1 MEQREF
7 LKIIRA
13 YRRRM
18 HIADFLRKSVF
29 ALSIGAG
36 VGILFQAVAFFVP
49 LYYADLYMIL
59 ALLLAEVPVFV
70 VMLVR
75 RTTMEQAALE
85 MDGFGFEERIVTAY
99 ENLDREGT
107 LIGLQREDALRQLRE
122 HKDRIRIPLFPSLR
136 RNVLLLFLVAF
147 SVGLSLLP
155 SAAKDRAGELHGI
168 REEAQEKEEEIEG
181 IIEAL
186 EQLGQEELTK
196 EQQEMLR
203 EMAESLESSLSEY
216 QQAVSETM
224 LAAASQKLNYKYE
237 NIGSQLS
244 DLIQELQNGAGV
256 SVVSADSMM
265 EMAERLKKSEM
276 SLARGEGSGTGQR
289 DGGGSSQSGQGGNGD
304 GSGQSGQGGNS
315 DGNGQGGSGD
325 RNGQGG
331 QGGNGQS
338 GQNGNGSGSG
348 NGQNGQGESGGAGNG
363 RGDGGS
369 STPHDYISVPNAVAD
384 SGNLSGNVGGHETSE
399 YFRAQNGLNWEGAH
413 TSYEEVIGSYE
424 QNAYEGIA
432 AQRYPSGME
441 DIIKEY
447 FAGFN
452 N

>member
-18 HIADFLRKSVF
+18 HIADFLIKSVF

-136 RNVLLLFLVAF
+136 RNALLLFLVAL

-265 EMAERLKKSEM
+265 EMAERLEKSEM

-289 DGGGSSQSGQGGNGD
+289 DGGGSSQSGQGSDGD
-304 GSGQSGQGGNS
+304 GNGQSGQGGDRGESIAVQRACLHADAVKFQPAVLSGNS
-315 DGNGQGGSGD
+315 GRQP
-325 RNGQGG
+325 RHRLRGG
-331 QGGNGQS
+331 QGEDSFLARYRRRHLVLVHPLAVVGGDRRLKGAMLHSQVLPTD
-338 GQNGNGSGSG
+338 
-348 NGQNGQGESGGAGNG
+348 GQGQFLRPAPPGLPAAG
-363 RGDGGS
+363 
-369 STPHDYISVPNAVAD
+369 
-384 SGNLSGNVGGHETSE
+384 EE
-399 YFRAQNGLNWEGAH
+399 EGCH
-413 TSYEEVIGSYE
+413 
-424 QNAYEGIA
+424 
-432 AQRYPSGME
+432 
-441 DIIKEY
+441 
-447 FAGFN
+447 
-452 N
+452 

>member
-36 VGILFQAVAFFVP
+36 AGILFQAVAFFVP
-49 LYYADLYMIL
+49 LYYANLYMVL
-59 ALLLAEVPVFV
+59 AFLLAEASVVV
-70 VMLVR
+70 VMLVK
-75 RTTMEQAALE
+75 RTTMQQAALK

-136 RNVLLLFLVAF
+136 RNALLLFLLAL

-168 REEAQEKEEEIEG
+168 REEAQEKEEEIEE
-181 IIEAL
+181 ILEAL

-196 EQQEMLR
+196 EQQETLR
-203 EMAESLESSLSEY
+203 EMTESLESSLSEY

-224 LAAASQKLNYKYE
+224 LTAASQKLDYKYE
-237 NIGSQLS
+237 NISSQLS
-244 DLIQELQNGAGV
+244 DLIQELQSGAGV
-256 SVVSADSMM
+256 SVVSADAMM
-265 EMAERLKKSEM
+265 ETAERLKKMSEM
-276 SLARGEGSGTGQR
+276 RLARGDGSGTGQ
-289 DGGGSSQSGQGGNGD
+289 SD
-304 GSGQSGQGGNS
+304 GSGQSGQ
-315 DGNGQGGSGD
+315 DGSGD

-331 QGGNGQS
+331 QGGNGDGNGQS
-338 GQNGNGSGSG
+338 GRNGNGSGRG
-348 NGQNGQGESGGAGNG
+348 NGQNGQGESGGSGNG

-369 STPHDYISVPNAVAD
+369 STPHDYISVPNVVAD
-384 SGNLSGNVGGHETSE
+384 NGNLSGNVGGHETSE

>member
-36 VGILFQAVAFFVP
+36 AGILFQAVAFLVP
-49 LYYADLYMIL
+49 LYYADLYMVL
-59 ALLLAEVPVFV
+59 AFLLAEMSVVV

-122 HKDRIRIPLFPSLR
+122 HKDRIRLPLFPSLR
-136 RNVLLLFLVAF
+136 RNVLLLFLVAL

-155 SAAKDRAGELHGI
+155 SAAKDRAGELNGI
-168 REEAQEKEEEIEG
+168 REEAQEKEEEIEE

-196 EQQEMLR
+196 EQQETLR
-203 EMAESLESSLSEY
+203 EMTESLESSLSEY

-289 DGGGSSQSGQGGNGD
+289 DGGGSDQSGQGSNGD
-304 GSGQSGQGGNS
+304 GNGQSGQGG
-315 DGNGQGGSGD
+315 DGD

-331 QGGNGQS
+331 QGGNGDGNGQS

-348 NGQNGQGESGGAGNG
+348 NGQNGQGESGGSGNG

>member
-36 VGILFQAVAFFVP
+36 AGILFQAVAFLVP
-49 LYYADLYMIL
+49 LYYADLYMVL
-59 ALLLAEVPVFV
+59 AFLLAELSVVV

-136 RNVLLLFLVAF
+136 RNALLLFLLAL

-155 SAAKDRAGELHGI
+155 SAAKDRAGELYGI

-196 EQQEMLR
+196 EQQETLR
-203 EMAESLESSLSEY
+203 EMTESLESSLSEY

-224 LAAASQKLNYKYE
+224 LAAAFQKLNYKYE
-237 NIGSQLS
+237 NISSQLS
-244 DLIQELQNGAGV
+244 DLIQELQSGAGV

-289 DGGGSSQSGQGGNGD
+289 DGGGSSQSGQGGD
-304 GSGQSGQGGNS
+304 
-315 DGNGQGGSGD
+315 GD

-331 QGGNGQS
+331 QGGNGGGNGQS
-338 GQNGNGSGSG
+338 EQNGNGSGSG
-348 NGQNGQGESGGAGNG
+348 NGQNGQGESGGSGNG

>member
-36 VGILFQAVAFFVP
+36 AGILFQAVAFLVP
-49 LYYADLYMIL
+49 LYYADLYMVL
-59 ALLLAEVPVFV
+59 AFLLAELSVVV

-136 RNVLLLFLVAF
+136 RNALLLFLLAL

-196 EQQEMLR
+196 EQQETLR
-203 EMAESLESSLSEY
+203 EMTESLESSLSEY

-224 LAAASQKLNYKYE
+224 LAAAFQKLNYKYE
-237 NIGSQLS
+237 NISSQLS
-244 DLIQELQNGAGV
+244 DLIQELQSGAGV

-289 DGGGSSQSGQGGNGD
+289 DGGGSSQSGQGGD
-304 GSGQSGQGGNS
+304 
-315 DGNGQGGSGD
+315 GD

-331 QGGNGQS
+331 QGGNGGGNGQS

-348 NGQNGQGESGGAGNG
+348 NGQNGQGESGGSGNG